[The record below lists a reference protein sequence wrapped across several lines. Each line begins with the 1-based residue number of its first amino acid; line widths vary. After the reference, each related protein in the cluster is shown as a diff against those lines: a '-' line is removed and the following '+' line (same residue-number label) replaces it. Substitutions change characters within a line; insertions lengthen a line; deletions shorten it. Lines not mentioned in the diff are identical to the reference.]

1 MMRLLHRLGDEAAR
15 QLIDLHRADTLAQA
29 PMCQSRLADYD
40 RCAAMLEEIL
50 REKACFSLRDLA
62 VNGRDML
69 ALGLQGPQVG
79 AALDACLR
87 AVMDGVAPNEQAAL
101 LALAQRAAEQE

>member
-1 MMRLLHRLGDEAAR
+1 
-15 QLIDLHRADTLAQA
+15 
-29 PMCQSRLADYD
+29 MCQSRLADYD
-40 RCAAMLEEIL
+40 QCAAMLEEIL